1 MPRAGELSRFPS
13 VRRDLALVM
22 PEAVSYDVLKGCV
35 DRAAGSLLREF
46 RLFDVYRGAGI
57 ETGCKSFAIGL
68 IFQDDSRT
76 LGDADVDRLVAAVI
90 ERAATELGARVRS

>member
-13 VRRDLALVM
+13 VRRDLALVL
-22 PEAVSYDVLKGCV
+22 PESVSYDGLKGCV
-35 DRAAGSLLREF
+35 DHAAGSLLREL

-57 ETGCKSFAIGL
+57 EIGCKSFAIGL

-76 LGDADVDRLVAAVI
+76 LSDADVDRLVAAVI
-90 ERAATELGARVRS
+90 ERAATELGAKVRS